1 MENTQNIII
10 ELTVFFFFL
19 HSLCFFPAFTIL
31 KGESKEY
38 IMANN
43 NQWQVYLRP
52 NTLTKDNDKDCIA
65 DVHLNGATLT
75 NEDVAQRIVSERSE
89 YRKDTIINI
98 LNLRDNAVK
107 AFIQECSS
115 FRDGLVQITP
125 RVSGVWENEASA
137 FDPAVHKRTVDLVPT
152 ADLRN
157 TLDAISVKVM
167 GTTSAA
173 ARISAITDSATGLK
187 DGTIT
192 IGDDIIIDGEKIKIT
207 DETDQ
212 NQGVFIVDATG
223 TEHRVTRRLTV
234 NKPSQIIAR
243 VPSSVPAGAV
253 TVKIK
258 TNYSGNKAPLSAI
271 REISYG
277 YECTAV

>member
-1 MENTQNIII
+1 
-10 ELTVFFFFL
+10 
-19 HSLCFFPAFTIL
+19 
-31 KGESKEY
+31 
-38 IMANN
+38 MANN

-223 TEHRVTRRLTV
+223 KEHRVTRRLTV

>member
-1 MENTQNIII
+1 MNYDIII
-10 ELTVFFFFL
+10 IGAGPGGIFAAYELMQKKPDLKVAVFEAG
-19 HSLCFFPAFTIL
+19 HA
-31 KGESKEY
+31 
-38 IMANN
+38 
-43 NQWQVYLRP
+43 
-52 NTLTKDNDKDCIA
+52 
-65 DVHLNGATLT
+65 LN
-75 NEDVAQRIVSERSE
+75 
-89 YRKDTIINI
+89 
-98 LNLRDNAVK
+98 
-107 AFIQECSS
+107 
-115 FRDGLVQITP
+115 
-125 RVSGVWENEASA
+125 
-137 FDPAVHKRTVDLVPT
+137 KRHCP
-152 ADLRN
+152 
-157 TLDAISVKVM
+157 
-167 GTTSAA
+167 
-173 ARISAITDSATGLK
+173 
-187 DGTIT
+187 
-192 IGDDIIIDGEKIKIT
+192 IDGEKIKIT